1 MLKETGNIS
10 LQRKKVGLS
19 KRWGLREKEKRK
31 GREAAECQECGWARG
46 GRSGE
51 DGRQFPNPRV
61 TRSYGPGAHGVF
73 STNPKDSQLP
83 TSFI

>member
-31 GREAAECQECGWARG
+31 GREKKREGKKE
-46 GRSGE
+46 
-51 DGRQFPNPRV
+51 
-61 TRSYGPGAHGVF
+61 GVREREE
-73 STNPKDSQLP
+73 KD
-83 TSFI
+83 TEF

>member
-31 GREAAECQECGWARG
+31 GREKKREGKKE
-46 GRSGE
+46 
-51 DGRQFPNPRV
+51 
-61 TRSYGPGAHGVF
+61 GVRERERREI
-73 STNPKDSQLP
+73 Q
-83 TSFI
+83 SFKISNHCLLYLVK